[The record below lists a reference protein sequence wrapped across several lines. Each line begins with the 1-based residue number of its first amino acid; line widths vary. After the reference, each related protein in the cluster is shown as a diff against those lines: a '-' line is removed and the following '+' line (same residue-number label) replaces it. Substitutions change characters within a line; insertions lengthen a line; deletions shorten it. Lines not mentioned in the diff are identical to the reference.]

1 MFLSVVAVAFMLCLL
16 PEVSWADLPKR
27 DLLVEL
33 RQIQEGQESLES
45 QDAPTGIDAGSA
57 GYTAGTAPA
66 GAVLV
71 PQQVR
76 VRNGE
81 KASLRLLLSTPMQW
95 TQSVGSQAA
104 SVNATTSATT
114 SAATSTTLSSSNT
127 ANTVNQ
133 SLTWMEAGQSI
144 TLTPRWPGGK
154 LPALVE
160 LEMQSA
166 VMDERT
172 SSDLPAI
179 TRQQV
184 STTVSAPLRQWV
196 TIASSAGTFSSSS
209 GRYSSAGAAQS
220 RRLVQIRISPP

>member
-1 MFLSVVAVAFMLCLL
+1 MFLSGTVVAFLLCLMPAL
-16 PEVSWADLPKR
+16 SWAELPKR

-33 RQIQEGQESLES
+33 RQVQEGQETQGG
-45 QDAPTGIDAGSA
+45 QDAHNGVDPGGAA
-57 GYTAGTAPA
+57 YTVGTAPA

-95 TQSVGSQAA
+95 TQSVGSQAS
-104 SVNATTSATT
+104 SVNVSSTG
-114 SAATSTTLSSSNT
+114 AATSTNLSSSNT
-127 ANTVNQ
+127 ANTANQ

-154 LPALVE
+154 QPAMVE

-184 STTVSAPLRQWV
+184 GTTVSAPLNQWV
-196 TIASSAGTFSSSS
+196 TIASSGSAASS
-209 GRYSSAGAAQS
+209 GRYSSAAGVAQA
-220 RRLVQIRISPP
+220 RRLVQIRVSPQ

>member
-1 MFLSVVAVAFMLCLL
+1 MFLSAVAAAFMLCLL
-16 PEVSWADLPKR
+16 PAVSWADLPKR

-33 RQIQEGQESLES
+33 RQIQEGQENLGS
-45 QDAPTGIDAGSA
+45 QDAPNGVDTGSTA
-57 GYTAGTAPA
+57 YTAGTAPA

-81 KASLRLLLSTPMQW
+81 KANLRLLVSTPMQW
-95 TQSVGSQAA
+95 SQSVGSQTATQNA
-104 SVNATTSATT
+104 STT
-114 SAATSTTLSSSNT
+114 SAATSTTLSASNT

-133 SLTWMEAGQSI
+133 SLTWMEAGQNI
-144 TLTPRWPGGK
+144 TITPRWPGGK
-154 LPALVE
+154 QPATVE

-196 TIASSAGTFSSSS
+196 TIASSGSAASS
-209 GRYSSAGAAQS
+209 GRYSSAGAAQA
-220 RRLVQIRISPP
+220 RRLVQIRVSPP